1 MLLLLSSSQG
11 TTAEELFTVTRLQ
24 RSWEQDFAK
33 AVDSITT
40 VRNLAL
46 CCEHLLRIKLKPE
59 EAAAEAVAVQYL
71 CLTVCWDT
79 KDA

>member
-1 MLLLLSSSQG
+1 MLLLLSSSEG
-11 TTAEELFTVTRLQ
+11 TTAEEVFTVTRLQ

-40 VRNLAL
+40 VQNLAL
-46 CCEHLLRIKLKPE
+46 CCEHLLRIKLKP
-59 EAAAEAVAVQYL
+59 AAAVAVQYP

>member
-1 MLLLLSSSQG
+1 MLLLLSSSEG
-11 TTAEELFTVTRLQ
+11 TTAEEVFTVTRL
-24 RSWEQDFAK
+24 QDFAK

-59 EAAAEAVAVQYL
+59 QAAAAAAAAAAVQYP

>member
-11 TTAEELFTVTRLQ
+11 TTAEEVFTVTRLQ

-59 EAAAEAVAVQYL
+59 EAAAAVAVQHL

>member
-11 TTAEELFTVTRLQ
+11 TTAEEVFTVTRLQ

-33 AVDSITT
+33 TVDSITT

-46 CCEHLLRIKLKPE
+46 CCEHLLRIK
-59 EAAAEAVAVQYL
+59 
-71 CLTVCWDT
+71 
-79 KDA
+79 